1 MGAGFLLPKVVGLS
15 KATEL
20 LLLGDPVDAATAE
33 RFGLANRVVPDD
45 RLMEAAMEWARR
57 LAAGPTLA
65 LSMTKRMLQNEM
77 HMDITTA
84 VEAEAQAQALI
95 LQGQDH
101 RAFYEAFL
109 EKRAP
114 RFRGE

>member
-1 MGAGFLLPKVVGLS
+1 MEYGL
-15 KATEL
+15 
-20 LLLGDPVDAATAE
+20 V
-33 RFGLANRVVPDD
+33 D
-45 RLMEAAMEWARR
+45 RLTEEGGALEAAMEWARR

-95 LQGQDH
+95 LQGKDH
-101 RAFYEAFL
+101 RAFHEAFL
-109 EKRAP
+109 AKRAP